1 MCIQYDLQ
9 SIEYFTKILL
19 SWWLGGVNFL
29 ESNKNSTGVRHVQKD
44 PLRLGPTS
52 FGPIPELRWQVLD
65 LKMHWFSKCPVL
77 KGNFH
82 LPYFCNHFMY
92 KSFYLWWLLPS
103 LWANKISKK
112 ISSLGQFL
120 RLKTNIPEMELFH
133 STENSWRY
141 CERAPYQ
148 ECLILSLKN
157 WPTPEFFLLIL
168 FTHIEGSF
176 HQK

>member
-112 ISSLGQFL
+112 IQSRSIFEAQ
-120 RLKTNIPEMELFH
+120 NQH
-133 STENSWRY
+133 SWYGAFSQYLQLLSVLWKISISGM
-141 CERAPYQ
+141 
-148 ECLILSLKN
+148 LVLSLKY
-157 WPTPEFFLLIL
+157 WPRLEFFLLIL
-168 FTHIEGSF
+168 FIHIEGSF
-176 HQK
+176 LH

>member
-112 ISSLGQFL
+112 IQSRSIFEAQNQHSWNGAFSQNWQQ
-120 RLKTNIPEMELFH
+120 LK
-133 STENSWRY
+133 
-141 CERAPYQ
+141 
-148 ECLILSLKN
+148 
-157 WPTPEFFLLIL
+157 LLWKCSISGIFGFEPRKL
-168 FTHIEGSF
+168 T
-176 HQK
+176 